1 MFRNLL
7 SFVVDKKLEIILMD
21 VVTTYL
27 YGNLDTDIYMRIFAG
42 LVEFQHSQR
51 QPRCLKFERALY
63 GPKQAGRM
71 WYKRLR
77 DFLIDRGFK
86 NDEVCPWTFIR
97 RTYT

>member
-7 SFVVDKKLEIILMD
+7 SLVVDKKLEIRLMD

-63 GPKQAGRM
+63 GLKQAGRM
-71 WYKRLR
+71 WYKRLKR
-77 DFLIDRGFK
+77 FFNRLGF
-86 NDEVCPWTFIR
+86 
-97 RTYT
+97 